1 MDVKVLDEDRKEVQ
15 LMETSEAGNT
25 DLNSVLA
32 DDRNYAFESSENFA
46 ANGFTT
52 QAVNEE
58 SGQIENEEMDMDDDY
73 EDAPDAMDFASDL
86 VGLADSD
93 EE

>member
-1 MDVKVLDEDRKEVQ
+1 MKSII
-15 LMETSEAGNT
+15 TG
-25 DLNSVLA
+25 
-32 DDRNYAFESSENFA
+32 DRNYAFESNDSFA
-46 ANGFTT
+46 NAGFTT

-58 SGQIENEEMDMDDDY
+58 SGQIEDEEVEMDEEDY
-73 EDAPDAMDFASDL
+73 DDAPDAMDFASDL

>member
-1 MDVKVLDEDRKEVQ
+1 
-15 LMETSEAGNT
+15 
-25 DLNSVLA
+25 LNSIITG
-32 DDRNYAFESSENFA
+32 DRNYAFDSNDSFA
-46 ANGFTT
+46 NAGFTT

-58 SGQIENEEMDMDDDY
+58 SGQIENEEVDMDDEYD
-73 EDAPDAMDFASDL
+73 DAPDAMDFASDL